1 MQLGWLQETI
11 DETFERAC
19 EELRRTGIDPS
30 SQQRRMHLVSMY
42 GYLSLRDVEVIRA
55 APSRAARSWVEGD
68 LHRPPVKVHEAIDHA
83 GWLASE
89 SSCWLGDDM
98 RDALLQGIAEWGT
111 WPIWIVDLQSAKPE
125 GLLEILDGQRV
136 PAMKDAIRPI
146 LADRLDET
154 AQILGLDESGEELA
168 DRLLAAGIVEAYHRR
183 H

>member
-1 MQLGWLQETI
+1 
-11 DETFERAC
+11 
-19 EELRRTGIDPS
+19 
-30 SQQRRMHLVSMY
+30 
-42 GYLSLRDVEVIRA
+42 
-55 APSRAARSWVEGD
+55 
-68 LHRPPVKVHEAIDHA
+68 
-83 GWLASE
+83 
-89 SSCWLGDDM
+89 M